1 VTMAESKLTQL
12 LKQAFGIGTQR
23 GAAASQRLG
32 NKQRARH
39 QKRFPKMQ
47 GHASHADRRATNKQL
62 RDMNRNPQAQTRQN
76 IQTGKFGRHGGNVAG
91 QGGLPS

>member
-1 VTMAESKLTQL
+1 MQMETRLTRL

-39 QKRFPKMQ
+39 QQRFPKMQ
-47 GHASHADRRATNKQL
+47 GHKSHADRRATNKQL